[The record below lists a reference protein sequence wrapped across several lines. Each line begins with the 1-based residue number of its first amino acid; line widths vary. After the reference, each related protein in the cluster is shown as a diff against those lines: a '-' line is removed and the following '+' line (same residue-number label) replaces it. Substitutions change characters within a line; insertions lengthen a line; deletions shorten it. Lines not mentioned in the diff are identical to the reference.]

1 MGSAARRVV
10 GLDLGGT
17 KMYAGLLDADL
28 KVLVREKMKTRDKR
42 GEEDTFTRMVRL
54 VRKLL
59 ESGGVEPAQV
69 AGIGI
74 GSPGPLNP
82 FTGVIGETANLE
94 MNNFPLKDRMEEEF
108 GVPTAVDND
117 VSMGTYGELCFG
129 AARDGRNVLGVFPGT
144 GIGGGLIIE
153 GKVYQGASGSAA
165 EFGHIVL
172 DPQGPRCG
180 CGQRGCLEAL
190 ASRQAIAAQAMLLV
204 TRGEAPALAEEIG
217 GDITNIRS
225 GALARSIQGGDKL
238 VEDVVRHAARRI
250 GFVIGNLINAVSP
263 DTVVLGG
270 GMVEAMPELFLEEVR
285 ASAEGSAM
293 EALFECVRFVVAA
306 LGDDATMMGAAR
318 MIADRLDAKT

>member
-1 MGSAARRVV
+1 MSATGRLVV

-17 KMYAGLLDADL
+17 KMYAGLLDSDF
-28 KVLVREKMKTRDKR
+28 KVLAREKMKTRGKEGD
-42 GEEDTFTRMVRL
+42 EDTFTRMVCL

-59 ESGGVEPAQV
+59 EAGGVKPKDV

-82 FTGVIGETANLE
+82 WTGVIGETANLDLR
-94 MNNFPLKDRMEEEF
+94 NFPMRERMQEEF
-108 GVPTAVDND
+108 GVPAAVDND
-117 VSMGTYGELCFG
+117 VNMGTYGEFCFG
-129 AARDGRNVLGVFPGT
+129 AARDGKDVLGVFPGT
-144 GIGGGLIIE
+144 GIGGGFIVG

-180 CGQRGCLEAL
+180 CGRRGCLEAF
-190 ASRQAIAAQAMLLV
+190 ASRQAIAAQALLLV
-204 TRGEAPALAEEIG
+204 SRGEAPALAEEIG
-217 GDITNIRS
+217 GDIRKARS
-225 GALARSIQGGDKL
+225 GALARSIKAGDTL

-250 GFVIGNLINAVSP
+250 GFVIGNLINVASP

-270 GMVEAMPELFLEEVR
+270 GMVEAMPKLFLDETR
-285 ASAEGSAM
+285 KSARDVAM
-293 EALFECVRFVVAA
+293 EALFEYVRFVTAA

-318 MIADRLDAKT
+318 MISDQLDAKT